1 MKEQVVEIEEQ
12 LGEVEAS
19 AQRQVMQSSQK
30 TQLAQETL
38 KKCKED
44 LRRTTQDLGYKRS
57 ALNRAQE
64 MNSEYEA
71 ELRELRTLKE
81 TSGDA
86 EILKRE
92 LSGYPN
98 IDNGNGRS
106 DELYQTV
113 GNDVEETTCRT
124 RIVTTSLA
132 ERKY

>member
-1 MKEQVVEIEEQ
+1 MMRDQVNEMEERVSNIE
-12 LGEVEAS
+12 VS
-19 AQRQVMQSSQK
+19 SQRQVELASQK
-30 TQLAQETL
+30 ASLAQEGL

-81 TSGDA
+81 NSGDA

-92 LSGYPN
+92 LSGYSLGCELMN
-98 IDNGNGRS
+98 RS
-106 DELYQTV
+106 DELY
-113 GNDVEETTCRT
+113 
-124 RIVTTSLA
+124 
-132 ERKY
+132 